1 MRTFLRGV
9 LMRLS
14 SSLPRHV
21 RSVSW
26 LALTMAVLGHMGPT
40 WLVLSAT
47 GEAADALADYL
58 SSERAD
64 QGQVWA
70 QQAVTA

>member
-1 MRTFLRGV
+1 
-9 LMRLS
+9 
-14 SSLPRHV
+14 
-21 RSVSW
+21 
-26 LALTMAVLGHMGPT
+26 MAVLGHMGPT